1 MLHKDL
7 YIGENLT
14 LDLVMKVEIIITRIS
29 KEEGREFEEI
39 FIKFLNS
46 NTYKT
51 LKNKDS
57 KFRNKKSELIIEE
70 LFKEWRNNL
79 IKY

>member
-29 KEEGREFEEI
+29 EEEGREFEEI

-46 NTYKT
+46 NTYRT

-57 KFRNKKSELIIEE
+57 KFRNKKSELIIDE
-70 LFKEWRNNL
+70 LFKEWRNN
-79 IKY
+79 II

>member
-70 LFKEWRNNL
+70 LFKEWRNN
-79 IKY
+79 II